1 MALPFN
7 LQDVFQK
14 QSGEIP
20 LQLDNLS
27 FKPQHL
33 TGIQAKL
40 GRKWLPVQMRSVSN
54 LVF

>member
-1 MALPFN
+1 MAFPFN
-7 LQDVFQK
+7 LHYVFQK

-27 FKPQHL
+27 FKTQYL

-40 GRKWLPVQMRSVSN
+40 GRKWFRLRMHSVAVS
-54 LVF
+54 LI